1 MSKKQEIQ
9 ETMWSLS
16 SILNS
21 HGVGLI
27 LHRSFIPTAVR
38 LYHTQTGE
46 ILFKNACTL
55 LSFPLRFMHI

>member
-1 MSKKQEIQ
+1 MNRKQELH
-9 ETMWSLS
+9 ETVGSLS

-27 LHRSFIPTAVR
+27 LHRSFITTAVR

-46 ILFKNACTL
+46 ILFKNACIL